1 MTPDIANFKPRLSVL
16 SGRGAFLALFLTLVA
31 AAWVLLF
38 VWNMDHSRAAPSFD
52 TQSIYFILSPSY
64 LASLCRSPMSEAG
77 IETTV
82 AMWGL
87 MSVGMMLPTA
97 SPIIGAYFT
106 LASGQPLR
114 ISSRNI
120 WGLIGGYVTVWLVF
134 SVGAGFM
141 QWGLARHDLLSAY
154 GMSASA
160 PLSVTLLLVAGVY
173 QFSTIKAACL
183 SRCRSP
189 LAFFMSEWRD
199 RLAGAFRMGLR
210 HGLDCLGCCWVLML
224 LAFVGGTMNLIWM
237 GLATALMTLE
247 KLPSIGRLLTK
258 PVGALLILC
267 AAYLAWVNFTAV

>member
-1 MTPDIANFKPRLSVL
+1 MKPNIASLKSWLFGF
-16 SGRGAFLALFLTLVA
+16 SGRGVFLALFLTLIA

-38 VWNMDHSRAAPSFD
+38 VWSMDHGRRPLSFD
-52 TQSIYFILSPSY
+52 AQPAYFVLNPSY
-64 LASLCRSPMSEAG
+64 LATLCLSPMSEAG

-97 SPIIGAYFT
+97 SPTISAYFN

-114 ISSRNI
+114 INPINI
-120 WGLIGGYVTVWLVF
+120 WGLIGGYVAVWLAF
-134 SVGAGFM
+134 SVGAGLM
-141 QWGLARHDLLSAY
+141 QWGLARHGLLSAY

-160 PLSVTLLLVAGVY
+160 PFSVTLLLIAGLY

-189 LAFFMSEWRD
+189 LAFFISEWRD
-199 RLAGAFRMGLR
+199 EMAGAFKMGLK
-210 HGLDCLGCCWVLML
+210 HGLDCLGCCWALML

-237 GLATALMTLE
+237 GLATGLMTLE
-247 KLPSIGRLLTK
+247 KLPSIGRPLTK

-267 AAYLAWVNFTAV
+267 AAYIAWIDFTSA